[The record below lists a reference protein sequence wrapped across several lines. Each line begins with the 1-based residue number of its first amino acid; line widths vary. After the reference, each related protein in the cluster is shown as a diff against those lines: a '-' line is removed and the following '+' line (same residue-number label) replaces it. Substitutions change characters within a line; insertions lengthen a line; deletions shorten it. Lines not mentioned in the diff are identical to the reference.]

1 MGEEIVYEFE
11 DGPYDVLNYSVKM
24 EDGKAVIYLND
35 NDLGRIT
42 IESVEAVE
50 ELQAALDM
58 VKEELQEVERRQEE
72 L

>member
-1 MGEEIVYEFE
+1 MGEELVYEFN

-24 EDGKAVIYLND
+24 EDGKAVIDLND

-50 ELQAALDM
+50 ELQTALDM

>member
-1 MGEEIVYEFE
+1 MSEEIVDKFN
-11 DGPYDVLNYSVKM
+11 DGPYDVLNYTVKM
-24 EDGKAVIYLND
+24 EDGKAVIEMND

-50 ELQAALDM
+50 KLHVALDK
-58 VKEELQEVERRQEE
+58 VQEELEEVERRQEE

>member
-1 MGEEIVYEFE
+1 MSELVYEFE
-11 DGPYDVLNYSVKM
+11 DGPYNVLNYSVKM
-24 EDGKAVIYLND
+24 DEGKAVIELND

-42 IESVEAVE
+42 LESVEAAE
-50 ELQAALDM
+50 ELQNALNR

>member
-1 MGEEIVYEFE
+1 MGEELVYEFN

-24 EDGKAVIYLND
+24 EDGKAVIDLND

-50 ELQAALDM
+50 ELQSALEM

>member
-24 EDGKAVIYLND
+24 EDGKAVIELND

-42 IESVEAVE
+42 IESVEAAE
-50 ELQAALDM
+50 ELQNALNM

>member
-24 EDGKAVIYLND
+24 EDGKAVIELND

-42 IESVEAVE
+42 IESVEAAE
-50 ELQAALDM
+50 ELQTALNM